1 MQIQKTARLN
11 SQLSRVIVSLLVI
24 IATCACGVT
33 RDEWSYLRDVRS
45 ADRLADEREFNAA
58 YLQYLSLAPAAT
70 ADVDLRYLRFRTALM
85 LEKMERYDEAIV
97 AYRAIWTTP
106 SSVYDDYPA
115 RALMRTA
122 GIVQDVY
129 DDRVEA
135 ESMYWGV
142 VRAFPDSNS
151 ADDALF
157 RLRKFYSDNPAG
169 FIDRI
174 KEIYPDLINTEIADN
189 LLWETA
195 IRLDEEFDDCA
206 AAMDVY
212 HVLAVRFHR
221 SGFVDNAI
229 WNTGA
234 CLRRLDRV
242 DDEYELLVDFVG
254 SRELSIL
261 IGDYNYRFY
270 HPAYMRLAEIQ
281 EERGNLREALDWYD
295 KFQDI
300 FVFALDWD
308 DVQLTIV
315 KHLLALGER
324 EEAEKRLEELKKEW
338 PESFKIERIKNLI
351 AFDQDVE

>member
-1 MQIQKTARLN
+1 M
-11 SQLSRVIVSLLVI
+11 SLLVI
-24 IATCACGVT
+24 VATCACGLT
-33 RDEWSYLRDVRS
+33 RSEWSYQRNVLA
-45 ADRLADEREFNAA
+45 ADRLADSREYNAA
-58 YLQYLSLAPAAT
+58 YLQYLALAPDAPV
-70 ADVDLRYLRFRTALM
+70 DVDLRYLRFRTALM
-85 LEKMERYDEAIV
+85 LEKMERYDEAID
-97 AYRAIWTTP
+97 AYRAIWMTP

-115 RALMRTA
+115 KALMHTA
-122 GIVQDVY
+122 GIVDNVY
-129 DDRVEA
+129 DDHAEA
-135 ESMYWGV
+135 ESIYWGV

-157 RLRKFYSDNPAG
+157 RLKKYYTDNPAG

-174 KEIYPDLINTEIADN
+174 RDIYPELINTEVADN

-195 IRLDEEFDDCA
+195 IRLDEDFDDCA

-212 HVLAVRFHR
+212 HLLAVRFHR

-234 CLRRLDRV
+234 CLRRLNRIE
-242 DDEYELLVDFVG
+242 DEYELLVDFVG

-270 HPAYMRLAEIQ
+270 HPAYMRLAEIE
-281 EERGNLREALDWYD
+281 EERGNLQEALKWYD
-295 KFQDI
+295 IFQDI

-324 EEAEKRLEELKKEW
+324 EEAEERLEELKREW